1 MLPKVEHELV
11 FLKLVF
17 LKNEETPLHD
27 EWLLMQ
33 NIDTLF
39 LGLSASL
46 LSLMFVSHGSQHILD
61 HLCLPSSQFIREHK
75 LVYINLDERI
85 KGVNCF

>member
-11 FLKLVF
+11 CFKLVF

-27 EWLLMQ
+27 EWLLIQ
-33 NIDTLF
+33 NIDTVF

-46 LSLMFVSHGSQHILD
+46 LSLMFVSPGSQHILD
-61 HLCLPSSQFIREHK
+61 HLCLPSGQFIREHK
-75 LVYINLDERI
+75 LVYINLDEIIR
-85 KGVNCF
+85 GVNCF